1 MMPDAAGS
9 PPHKLFCCGAVEA
22 CPGASSRCIV
32 STRHHPQIPGPRGI
46 GDMVCCRLGLDHPVI
61 AAVIFRGDKL
71 CVCTGDGL
79 SAGVVQTGKLYRI
92 VGSPGASLRQG
103 SHVVP
108 GAADPLLD
116 GELHSG
122 KSLAGDRVHLLQLE
136 GGGRVG
142 GGCGESNRTRFPR
155 SGTVFYRDGVLIA
168 ATGCC
173 QVLKVILTVLCCV
186 GSAVCRNIYP
196 FPQCRERNLHCNSG
210 RGSSSRGRRHRC
222 SGRITGLRSHR
233 PAGCILCRQGIGCNP
248 IVPGGCRRGLL
259 GQSYGCRCGF

>member
-1 MMPDAAGS
+1 MPCDGQLMIYAGSSGPLRQRSDIQPSSGCGVILLHSKGCAGQQFSGGLILFCKGYTAGYGRVGQLPILVVGGVGGISLGCIGVIGCGSSFFDMMPDAAGS

-122 KSLAGDRVHLLQLE
+122 KSLAGDRIHLL
-136 GGGRVG
+136 
-142 GGCGESNRTRFPR
+142 
-155 SGTVFYRDGVLIA
+155 
-168 ATGCC
+168 
-173 QVLKVILTVLCCV
+173 
-186 GSAVCRNIYP
+186 
-196 FPQCRERNLHCNSG
+196 
-210 RGSSSRGRRHRC
+210 
-222 SGRITGLRSHR
+222 
-233 PAGCILCRQGIGCNP
+233 
-248 IVPGGCRRGLL
+248 
-259 GQSYGCRCGF
+259 